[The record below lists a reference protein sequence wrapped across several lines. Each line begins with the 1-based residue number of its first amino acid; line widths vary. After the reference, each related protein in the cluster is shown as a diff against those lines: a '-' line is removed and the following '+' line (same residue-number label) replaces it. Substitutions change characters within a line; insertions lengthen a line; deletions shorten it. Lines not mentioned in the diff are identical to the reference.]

1 MEDLKFDF
9 TTKKGLNKTQN
20 ALSSMLTSGY
30 LHGLT
35 ATRTSKD
42 GTETTVEMDIK
53 GTLKELADFVKHV
66 FDRILDL
73 FDDTKKLQRQMDL
86 AIKTIEIARAVGAE
100 KIEIT
105 LNSKNSGALE
115 LYLEESEAKIGG
127 KYEKDN
133 SMTYVIEF

>member
-30 LHGLT
+30 LLGLT

-42 GTETTVEMDIK
+42 GTETILEMDIK
-53 GTLKELADFVKHV
+53 ETLKELTDFVKHV

-73 FDDTKKLQRQMDL
+73 FDDTKKLQMQMDL
-86 AIKTIEIARAVGAE
+86 AIKTIEIARAGGAE

>member
-1 MEDLKFDF
+1 
-9 TTKKGLNKTQN
+9 
-20 ALSSMLTSGY
+20 MLTSGCIY
-30 LHGLT
+30 GIT
-35 ATRTSKD
+35 AKRTSKD
-42 GTETTVEMDIK
+42 GTETTLEMDIK
-53 GTLKELADFVKHV
+53 GILKELTDFTKHV

-73 FDDTKKLQRQMDL
+73 FDDTKKLQMQMDL
-86 AIKTIEIARAVGAE
+86 AIKTIEIARAGGAE